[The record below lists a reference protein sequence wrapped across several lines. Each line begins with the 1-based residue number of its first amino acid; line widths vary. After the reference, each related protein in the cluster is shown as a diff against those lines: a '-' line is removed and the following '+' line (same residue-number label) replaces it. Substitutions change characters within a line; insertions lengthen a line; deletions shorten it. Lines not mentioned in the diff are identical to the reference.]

1 MKSLRISSVL
11 GSGLLAS
18 ALAIGMV
25 ASASAALAQSRS
37 LVAKAD
43 IPFDFVAGQRVM
55 PAGTYEI
62 THSDNLLELRA
73 TDQKAAEF
81 LSVHAAY
88 TVHTPSGSSL
98 VFDRRGDKYFL
109 RQIWTAGNHDGY
121 ECPKTRIEKDV
132 EKIVAQNKQDASPV
146 VIALNTVR

>member
-1 MKSLRISSVL
+1 MKSLRISSIL
-11 GSGLLAS
+11 GSSLLAS

-25 ASASAALAQSRS
+25 ASAPTALAQTTP
-37 LVAKAD
+37 VAKAD

-132 EKIVAQNKQDASPV
+132 EKIVAQNTQDASPV

>member
-1 MKSLRISSVL
+1 MKSLRISSIL
-11 GSGLLAS
+11 GSSLLAS

-25 ASASAALAQSRS
+25 ASAPTALAQTTP
-37 LVAKAD
+37 VAKAD

>member
-1 MKSLRISSVL
+1 MKSLRISSIL
-11 GSGLLAS
+11 GSSLLAS

-25 ASASAALAQSRS
+25 ASAPTALAQTTP
-37 LVAKAD
+37 VAKAD

-81 LSVHAAY
+81 LTVHAAY
-88 TVHTPSGSSL
+88 TLHTPSGSSL

>member
-1 MKSLRISSVL
+1 MKSLRISSIL
-11 GSGLLAS
+11 GSSLLAS

-25 ASASAALAQSRS
+25 ASAPTALAQTTP
-37 LVAKAD
+37 VAKAD

-88 TVHTPSGSSL
+88 TLHTPSGSSL

>member
-1 MKSLRISSVL
+1 MKSLRISSIL
-11 GSGLLAS
+11 GSSLLAS
-18 ALAIGMV
+18 ALAIVMV
-25 ASASAALAQSRS
+25 ASAPTALAQTTP
-37 LVAKAD
+37 VAKAD

>member
-1 MKSLRISSVL
+1 MKSLRISSIL
-11 GSGLLAS
+11 GSSLLAS

-25 ASASAALAQSRS
+25 ASAPTAHAQTTP
-37 LVAKAD
+37 VAKAD

-81 LSVHAAY
+81 LTVHAAY
-88 TVHTPSGSSL
+88 TLHTPSGSSL

>member
-1 MKSLRISSVL
+1 MKSLRISSIL
-11 GSGLLAS
+11 GSSLLAS

-25 ASASAALAQSRS
+25 ASAPTALAQTTP
-37 LVAKAD
+37 VAKAD

-88 TVHTPSGSSL
+88 TMHTPSGSSL

>member
-1 MKSLRISSVL
+1 MKSLRISSIL
-11 GSGLLAS
+11 GSSLLAS

-25 ASASAALAQSRS
+25 ASAPTAHAQTTP
-37 LVAKAD
+37 VAKAD

-88 TVHTPSGSSL
+88 TLHTPSGSSL

>member
-1 MKSLRISSVL
+1 MKSLRISSIL
-11 GSGLLAS
+11 GSSLLAS
-18 ALAIGMV
+18 ALAIVMV
-25 ASASAALAQSRS
+25 ASAPTALAQTTP
-37 LVAKAD
+37 VAKAD

-81 LSVHAAY
+81 LTVHAAY
-88 TVHTPSGSSL
+88 TLHTPSGSSL

>member
-1 MKSLRISSVL
+1 MKSLRISSIL
-11 GSGLLAS
+11 GSSLLAS

-25 ASASAALAQSRS
+25 ASAPTAHAQTTP
-37 LVAKAD
+37 VAKAD

>member
-1 MKSLRISSVL
+1 MKSLRISSIL
-11 GSGLLAS
+11 GSSLLAS

-25 ASASAALAQSRS
+25 ASAPTALAQTTP
-37 LVAKAD
+37 VAKAD

-121 ECPKTRIEKDV
+121 ECPQTRIEKDV

>member
-1 MKSLRISSVL
+1 MKSLRISSIL
-11 GSGLLAS
+11 GSSLLAS

-25 ASASAALAQSRS
+25 ASAPTALAQTTP
-37 LVAKAD
+37 VAKAD
-43 IPFDFVAGQRVM
+43 IPFDFVAGQQVM

-81 LSVHAAY
+81 LTVHAAY
-88 TVHTPSGSSL
+88 TLHTPSGSSL

>member
-1 MKSLRISSVL
+1 MKSLRISSIL
-11 GSGLLAS
+11 GSSLLAS

-25 ASASAALAQSRS
+25 ASAPKALAQTTP
-37 LVAKAD
+37 VAKAD